1 MPSNPHP
8 LWHLLPDEQQGRRQ
22 RFDLHRKRL
31 GAFLRRRRQLI
42 ILTIALYLS
51 LCALTILL
59 GLPQLAGVAI
69 LPLLLVPPVGY
80 LIYWLVWKE
89 FHH

>member
-1 MPSNPHP
+1 MPSPPHP
-8 LWHLLPDEQQGRRQ
+8 FWHLLPAEQQGRRQ
-22 RFDLHRKRL
+22 RFQLHRKRL
-31 GAFLRRRRQLI
+31 AAFLRLRRQRI
-42 ILTIALYLS
+42 VLTIAFYLL
-51 LCALTILL
+51 LCGLTILL